1 MVLTYEL
8 SIIEL
13 MDAARDGDIAAIQEW
28 SRARLDGRGTR
39 RDQLRDPDEIKTSK

>member
-28 SRARLDGRGTR
+28 FSTVTAGGARGAIPTKSILVN
-39 RDQLRDPDEIKTSK
+39 K